1 MELMVA
7 SKTTTQFKQKFT
19 IIEELKGVTIMGTL
33 CGLCSHP
40 LPELCRT
47 SDKTGQTYPGYCNQ
61 YCFTAFHQ
69 GIREKVPL
77 RNYSDHARLNGHMVW
92 PYINIP
98 CGWCSANKIE
108 IKHNHFG
115 RSNRVFCSRNCYKEM
130 CTEGGRRAFAR
141 FLILRNM
148 ALNPT
153 KRFTASQL
161 SALLEPYGSIGG
173 SLNGR
178 AVASILRVYVARGT
192 VRALGDST
200 STKEYQIASS
210 IVNSPTPLGKYV

>member
-1 MELMVA
+1 
-7 SKTTTQFKQKFT
+7 
-19 IIEELKGVTIMGTL
+19 MGTL

-61 YCFTAFHQ
+61 YCFTAFRQ

-192 VRALGDST
+192 VKAFGDST

-210 IVNSPTPLGKYV
+210 VVNSSTPIGKYV

>member
-1 MELMVA
+1 
-7 SKTTTQFKQKFT
+7 
-19 IIEELKGVTIMGTL
+19 
-33 CGLCSHP
+33 
-40 LPELCRT
+40 
-47 SDKTGQTYPGYCNQ
+47 
-61 YCFTAFHQ
+61 
-69 GIREKVPL
+69 
-77 RNYSDHARLNGHMVW
+77 
-92 PYINIP
+92 
-98 CGWCSANKIE
+98 
-108 IKHNHFG
+108 
-115 RSNRVFCSRNCYKEM
+115 M

>member
-1 MELMVA
+1 MV
-7 SKTTTQFKQKFT
+7 
-19 IIEELKGVTIMGTL
+19 TL

-61 YCFTAFHQ
+61 YCFTAFHM

-178 AVASILRVYVARGT
+178 SVGSLLRVYVARGT
-192 VRALGDST
+192 VKAIGGST
-200 STKEYQIASS
+200 TMKEYQIASS
-210 IVNSPTPLGKYV
+210 VVNSPTPLGKYV

>member
-40 LPELCRT
+40 LPELCLT

-61 YCFTAFHQ
+61 YCFTAFRQ